1 MNEILN
7 FGMIGGG
14 NGSFIGDVHHK
25 AAIFDR
31 KAKLVSGCFSRDF
44 DNTLTAGK
52 NYGLE
57 SERLYKNYKE
67 MAEKEGARDEKIDF
81 VVIVTPNSS
90 HFEIARAF
98 LQKGINVVCDKP
110 LTLEVKEAEELEN
123 LMEKNDLLGCV
134 TYTYSGY
141 PMVKYA
147 REIIKKGEI
156 GKIRMVTGEYIGDSM
171 VLPVE
176 KSGNKRLLWRVDPKY
191 SGKSHCVAGI
201 GTHIE
206 YLISY
211 VTGLQI
217 DSLCANLDIFVEE
230 RRLDDNAEIL
240 LKYKNGASGIYWC
253 SKIAVGYKN
262 SLKIRVIGE
271 KGSIEWE
278 QKDHDNLKVAYL
290 GGPVQILSRERD
302 NLYPLA
308 SKACRLPVG
317 HPEGFYEA
325 FANIYSNF
333 IDALLAK
340 KANKPYLGDFDFPD
354 FKDGTRGIKFIDLCV
369 KSSLNGAW
377 ISAESSK
384 HNLIDS

>member
-1 MNEILN
+1 MNEMLN
-7 FGMIGGG
+7 FGMVGGG
-14 NGSFIGDVHHK
+14 IGAFIGEVHRK
-25 AAIFDR
+25 AASFDR

-44 DNTLTAGK
+44 DNTLTTGK
-52 NYGLE
+52 NLGIE
-57 SERLYKNYKE
+57 TKRLYKNFRE
-67 MAEKEGARDEKIDF
+67 MAEKEGTRVDKIDF

-110 LTLEVKEAEELEN
+110 LTLEVEEAEELEN
-123 LMEKNDLLGCV
+123 LMEKNNLLGCV

-141 PMVKYA
+141 PMVKQA
-147 REIIKKGEI
+147 REIINKGGI
-156 GKIRMVTGEYIGDSM
+156 GKIRMVMGEYLGESM
-171 VLPVE
+171 VMPLG
-176 KSGNKRLLWRVDPKY
+176 KNGNKQALWRVDPKY
-191 SGKSHCVAGI
+191 SGKSHCVADI
-201 GTHIE
+201 GSHIE
-206 YLISY
+206 YIISY
-211 VTGLQI
+211 ITGLQI
-217 DSLCANLDIFVEE
+217 DSLCAKLDIFVEG
-230 RRLDDNAEIL
+230 RKLDDNAEIL

-278 QKDHDNLKVAYL
+278 QQNCNHLKIAYF
-290 GGPVQILSRERD
+290 GQPVQILSRERD

-333 IDALLAK
+333 CDVLLAK
-340 KANKPYLGDFDFPD
+340 KVSKNFHREIDFPD
-354 FKDGTRGIKFIDLCV
+354 FKEGTRGVKFINLCV
-369 KSSLNGAW
+369 ESSLNGTSW
-377 ISAESSK
+377 ISAE
-384 HNLIDS
+384 